1 MFSAL
6 QIAINRSYIIR
17 VNVRTNSRTCQRM
30 SLSILF
36 LLLIAVLFVPC
47 VCGAEQD
54 TSHQEMLKLIPE
66 PLPAGAAS
74 QGAASFYGP
83 DNLYQYMD
91 GGADIFV
98 LYGVT
103 TLLHQEFRAK
113 EVDVTV
119 DIFDMGSPDSA
130 FGMYAAERAPN
141 YRFIKMGAEGYKD
154 EGILNFFQDRYYV
167 KLAGFGTGA
176 DAVLDAFAV
185 LLSGKIGTNS
195 SVPAMLSQMPS
206 EGRKPHSEQYMPK
219 DPLGHAFLGPAYVI
233 AYSSGDQESKLF
245 LTVARDR
252 EDAQQRLDQL
262 KQHFSKTGQCKDAP
276 EVGEGAIRANNSFE
290 GTVIAQVKGRYL
302 LVLVNPAANEGL
314 IQAPAAKLQ

>member
-1 MFSAL
+1 MGTDSQSIGFSRHLMSAL
-6 QIAINRSYIIR
+6 LL
-17 VNVRTNSRTCQRM
+17 V
-30 SLSILF
+30 SIVF
-36 LLLIAVLFVPC
+36 FAG

-54 TSHQEMLKLIPE
+54 PNHQRMLKLIPE
-66 PLPAGAAS
+66 TPPVGAVA
-74 QGAASFYGP
+74 QAAASFYGP

-103 TLLHQEFRAK
+103 TLLHQEFRVK
-113 EVDVTV
+113 EVEVAV

-141 YRFIKMGAEGYKD
+141 YRFIRMGAEGYKD

-167 KLAGFGTGA
+167 KLAGFGAGA
-176 DAVLDAFAV
+176 DAVLDAFAAS
-185 LLSGKIGTNS
+185 LSGNIGANS
-195 SVPAMLSQMPS
+195 SVPAMLSQMPVA
-206 EGRKPHSEQYMPK
+206 GRKPHSEQYMPK

-252 EDAQQRLDQL
+252 ADAQQRFEEL
-262 KQHFSKTGQCKDAP
+262 KQHFSRSGQCKDAP
-276 EVGEGAIRANNSFE
+276 EVGEGAIRGNNSFE
-290 GTVIAQVKGRYL
+290 GNVIAQAKGRYL
-302 LVLVNPAANEGL
+302 LVLVNPVAGNERL
-314 IQAPAAKLQ
+314 IQAAAANLQ